1 MLSVIITSFS
11 NVFEGTV
18 ISLEVL
24 VDAVFLVVRLQLP
37 QIIQERE
44 ILFGILLRKYGE
56 KYLMRLISDMI
67 KLKQ

>member
-1 MLSVIITSFS
+1 MLKSA
-11 NVFEGTV
+11 V
-18 ISLEVL
+18 ISLKVF
-24 VDAVFLVVRLQLP
+24 VDAVFLVVRLQFP